1 MEEEIRRVLAEHA
14 RLAVDVEQLGVD
26 DDLFEAGMTSHAN
39 VNVMLALEE
48 AFDVEFPEATL
59 RRSTFETIAAITATL
74 AQLTPAADVA
84 G

>member
-1 MEEEIRRVLAEHA
+1 MEDEIRRVLTEHA
-14 RLAVDVEQLGVD
+14 RLAVDVGTLSDE

-59 RRSTFETIAAITATL
+59 KRATFESIAAISETL
-74 AQLTPAADVA
+74 SQLTPSADVA

>member
-1 MEEEIRRVLAEHA
+1 MEDEIRRVLAEHA
-14 RLAVDVEQLGVD
+14 RLAVDVNQLGND

-59 RRSTFETIAAITATL
+59 RRSTFETISAISGTL

>member
-1 MEEEIRRVLAEHA
+1 MEEEIRRILAEHA
-14 RLAVDVEQLGVD
+14 RLAVDVDHIGVD